1 MEPISEALLNKF
13 CSLIYDTFGISLNQ
27 SKRDMVQ
34 AKIER
39 LVKKNN
45 LDSYDAYYLFVSKRT
60 NPYWQEFVD
69 EITVHQSGFFRENNH
84 FEYIR
89 SQLRTILENN
99 NRITKSNEIRVWS
112 AGCSTG
118 EEPYTLAMVL
128 KEWLPS
134 EIAVKILATDL
145 SERTIANAQKGAYP
159 LTIKKDMDQY
169 YLLQYFTH
177 FDEGYEVKPQVKDM
191 VTFRSFNLMEP
202 FPFQNNFDMIFC
214 RNVMIYF
221 DAKIQQELIS
231 KFYDVLTVG
240 GLLFIGHSESLVNKQ
255 HNYRYLEPTIYIKE
269 K

>member
-1 MEPISEALLNKF
+1 
-13 CSLIYDTFGISLNQ
+13 
-27 SKRDMVQ
+27 MVQ

-39 LVKKNN
+39 LVKKND
-45 LDSYDAYYLFVSKRT
+45 LESVEAYYSLVSKRT

-69 EITVHQSGFFRENNH
+69 EITVHQTSFFRENNH

-89 SQLRTILENN
+89 SQLRSILENN
-99 NRITKSNEIRVWS
+99 TRITKTNEIRVWS

-134 EIAVKILATDL
+134 EIVIKILATDI
-145 SERTIANAQKGAYP
+145 SERAIAVAQKGVYAP
-159 LTIKKDMDQY
+159 SIKKDMDPY
-169 YLLQYFTH
+169 YLQQYFNRL
-177 FDEGYEVKPQVKDM
+177 DEGYEFKPEFKEM
-191 VTFRSFNLMEP
+191 ITFRSFNLMEP

-221 DAKIQQELIS
+221 DSKVQQELIS
-231 KFYDVLTVG
+231 KFYDVLTPG
-240 GLLFIGHSESLVNKQ
+240 GLLFIGHSESLVNKK
-255 HNYRYLEPTIYIKE
+255 HNFRYLEPTTYLKE